1 MPEQVQALVS
11 DRQDGPMLVSSYYP
25 GHPIDLGRTLAPL
38 RRGTADP
45 TCCVE
50 PGGIWLT
57 ALLPAGPATL
67 RLEPTAGGAIEAR
80 AWGQGAEQ
88 ALAGVPELLGARDR
102 PQDFTTPHRGLH
114 EAARRLAGLRVPR
127 TARVFEMLVPAILEQ
142 KVTGLEAR
150 RAWRW
155 LLSRYGLPAPG
166 PGPAHLRV
174 VPPPAVWRRIPS
186 WDWHAAGVDAKRSR
200 TIIAAARV
208 AEALE
213 RSVGLVGGEARRRL
227 ELVPGVGVWTSA
239 EVAQRAYGD
248 ADAVSVGDY
257 HLSHLVG
264 CALAGY
270 RVDDAGMLEL
280 LAPYAPHR
288 YRVIRLLEVAAP
300 PMPRFGPR
308 LAPRDYSRM

>member
-1 MPEQVQALVS
+1 MTTAQAG
-11 DRQDGPMLVSSYYP
+11 RELVSSYRP
-25 GHPIDLGRTLAPL
+25 AHRVDLVRTLAPL

-45 TCCVE
+45 TYCVE
-50 PGGIWLT
+50 PGGVWLT
-57 ALLPAGPATL
+57 ALLPDGPATL
-67 RLEPTAGGAIEAR
+67 RLEPCPDGGVEAR
-80 AWGQGAEQ
+80 AWGPGAEQ
-88 ALAGVPELLGARDR
+88 ALAAVPDLLGARDR
-102 PQDFTTPHRGLH
+102 PEDFTPTHRGLH
-114 EAARRLAGLRVPR
+114 EAARRLAGMRVPR
-127 TARVFEMLVPAILEQ
+127 TGRVFETLVPAVLEQ
-142 KVTGLEAR
+142 KVTGVEAR

-155 LLSRYGLPAPG
+155 LLRRYGLPAPG

-174 VPPPAVWRRIPS
+174 VPPAAVWRRVPS

-200 TIIAAARV
+200 TVISAALV

-213 RSVGLVGGEARRRL
+213 RTVGLAAAEARRRL
-227 ELVPGVGVWTSA
+227 ELVPGIGVWTSA

-288 YRVIRLLEVAAP
+288 YRVVRLLESAAA

-308 LAPRDYSRM
+308 LAPRDFSRM

>member
-1 MPEQVQALVS
+1 
-11 DRQDGPMLVSSYYP
+11 MLVSSYRP
-25 GHPIDLGRTLAPL
+25 AHPLDLFRTLAPL
-38 RRGTADP
+38 RRGAADP
-45 TCCVE
+45 TYCAQPDGV
-50 PGGIWLT
+50 WVT
-57 ALLPAGPATL
+57 ALMPDGPSTL
-67 RLEPTAGGAIEAR
+67 RLEPSPRGGIAAS
-80 AWGQGAEQ
+80 AWGPGAEQ
-88 ALAGVPELLGARDR
+88 ALAAVPDLLGARDR
-102 PQDFTTPHRGLH
+102 PEDFVPAHRGLR
-114 EAARRLAGLRVPR
+114 EAVRRLVGLRVPR
-127 TARVFEMLVPAILEQ
+127 TERVFETLVPAVLEQ
-142 KVTGLEAR
+142 KVTGVEAR

-155 LLSRYGLPAPG
+155 LLDRYGLPAPG

-174 VPPPAVWRRIPS
+174 LPSPATWRRIPS
-186 WDWHAAGVDAKRSR
+186 WDWHAAGVDGKRSR

-213 RSVGLVGGEARRRL
+213 RTAGLTAPEARRRL
-227 ELVPGVGVWTSA
+227 ELVPGIGVWTSA

-264 CALAGY
+264 CALAGS

-280 LAPYAPHR
+280 LAPFVPHR

-308 LAPRDYSRM
+308 LAPRDFSRM